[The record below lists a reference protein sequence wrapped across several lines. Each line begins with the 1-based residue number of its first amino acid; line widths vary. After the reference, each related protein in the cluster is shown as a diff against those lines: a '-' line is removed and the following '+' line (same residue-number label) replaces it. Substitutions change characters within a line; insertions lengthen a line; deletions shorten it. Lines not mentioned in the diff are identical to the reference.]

1 MAVVTQ
7 VVSSGANKDPEF
19 KMVGIITLED
29 IIEELIQNHD
39 EDDTTLLKQSGDKL
53 RQKEKLVLLFS
64 DQQQRGNSTLTD
76 AEAQAV
82 CEFLQKQ
89 VKVFSQSRMKR
100 KVLLKLLTNDC

>member
-39 EDDTTLLKQSGDKL
+39 EDDTTLLK
-53 RQKEKLVLLFS
+53 
-64 DQQQRGNSTLTD
+64 
-76 AEAQAV
+76 
-82 CEFLQKQ
+82 
-89 VKVFSQSRMKR
+89 
-100 KVLLKLLTNDC
+100 